1 MTPQDQQ
8 HTPEQV
14 SQGGR
19 YAPHPGPTNSLR
31 DVGLSLGHHQRTDD
45 GWLTGTTCVLAPTG
59 GAIAGVDVRG
69 GGPGTR
75 ETDLLAP
82 QNAVERI
89 NAIVL
94 TGGSA
99 YGLATGSGVADSLGE
114 QGIGL
119 PMGGPN
125 PSGTPEVVP
134 LVPAAVIFDLGR
146 GGQFGNR
153 PDAEFGRLA
162 LADAQRDEAAA
173 RAEGNVGAGTGAK
186 AGGVKGGL
194 GQASVVLPDGSTVA
208 ALAVA
213 NPIGSV
219 LDPRTGELYAA
230 RFGLGGEF
238 DLELVTGE
246 QLAEALAAADPVPT
260 TQPGRA
266 TTLAVVATDAPLS
279 KVQCH
284 KLAQVGHDGLARAIH
299 PVHSMFDGD
308 TVFALSTAAAP
319 ADTQPGRAGV
329 PGVDLVTLHQ
339 VLQAG
344 ADTISRA
351 IGRAVLA
358 AEPAGQ
364 WRGYRELFTN

>member
-1 MTPQDQQ
+1 MSPQDP
-8 HTPEQV
+8 TPAPD
-14 SQGGR
+14 GR
-19 YAPHPGPTNSLR
+19 YTPRPGPTNSLR

-45 GWLTGTTCVLAPTG
+45 GWLTGTTCVLAPPA

-99 YGLATGSGVADSLGE
+99 YGLATASGVADSLGE

-119 PMGGPN
+119 PMGEPGQ
-125 PSGTPEVVP
+125 VVP

-146 GGQFGNR
+146 GGKFGNR

-162 LADAQRDEAAA
+162 LAAAQHEEGAA

-238 DLELVTGE
+238 DLELITGE

-319 ADTQPGRAGV
+319 AGTQPGRAGV

>member
-1 MTPQDQQ
+1 MTSQ
-8 HTPEQV
+8 HTPD
-14 SQGGR
+14 
-19 YAPHPGPTNSLR
+19 PHRPQPGPTNSLR
-31 DVGLSLGHHQRTDD
+31 DVGLRVGHHTRIGD
-45 GWLTGTTCVLAPTG
+45 GWLTGTTCVLAAEG
-59 GAIAGVDVRG
+59 GAVAGVDVRG

-99 YGLATGSGVADSLGE
+99 YGLAAGSGVADSLGE

-119 PMGGPN
+119 PMGGP
-125 PSGTPEVVP
+125 GEVVP

-146 GGQFGNR
+146 GGSFANR
-153 PDAEFGRLA
+153 PDAEFGRRA
-162 LADAQRDEAAA
+162 LAAAQQGDDVP
-173 RAEGNVGAGTGAK
+173 AEGNVGAGTGAK

-219 LDPRTGELYAA
+219 FDPRTGELSAA
-230 RFGLGGEF
+230 RFGLPGEF
-238 DLELVTGE
+238 DLDLVAGE
-246 QLAEALAAADPVPT
+246 QLAGALAAADPMPAA
-260 TQPGRA
+260 QPGRA

-279 KVQCH
+279 KTQCH

-308 TVFALSTAAAP
+308 TVFALSTAPAP
-319 ADTQPGRAGV
+319 EGTQPGRAGV
-329 PGVDLVTLHQ
+329 LGVDLVTLHQ
-339 VLQAG
+339 ILTAG
-344 ADTISRA
+344 ADTITRA

-358 AEPAGQ
+358 ADAAGDWPA
-364 WRGYRELFTN
+364 YRELFTR